1 VIGVIA
7 VVVVLVLLSIGFT
20 MVEFR
25 KRTPLAFSCR
35 RCGAEFRQPAYH
47 EFPRACPRCRAE
59 DWAT

>member
-20 MVEFR
+20 IVEFR
-25 KRTPLAFSCR
+25 KRTPLAFRCQ
-35 RCGAEFRQPAYH
+35 RCGTEFRQPAH
-47 EFPRACPRCRAE
+47 REFPRACPRCGAD